1 MLLSSS
7 PNSAPV
13 ASATGAAVSA
23 NVSKPVETSAPR
35 PVQTG
40 VVLSLSPAAEASIAG
55 SSGPAAVV
63 DPSSNLLLPARFGE
77 NMKGVELVGVAADAM
92 KPGVFQVYEN
102 PALREAQ
109 QSRQAAQEQA
119 QAEGRAAAMESGAVG
134 ELSPEQRAILNEM
147 QSRDAEVRAHEMAH
161 MAAAGGHA
169 GGVSYSYQT
178 GPDGK
183 QYAIGG
189 SVQIDTTPEATPDRT
204 IAKAQRIRAAA
215 LAPADPSAADRA
227 VAASASRMELAARLE
242 AEQQAAREAG
252 AARAEHS
259 SAGSSSQSAAASG
272 GKSLASF
279 AGGSGAV
286 AQLYAPNERALAEVY
301 VSLAS

>member
-23 NVSKPVETSAPR
+23 NVPKPVETSAPR
-35 PVQTG
+35 PVDSA

-55 SSGPAAVV
+55 ASGSAPVV

-109 QSRQAAQEQA
+109 QTRQAAQEQA
-119 QAEGRAAAMESGAVG
+119 QAEGRAAALESGAVG

-147 QSRDAEVRAHEMAH
+147 QARDPEVRSHEMAH

-169 GGVSYSYQT
+169 SGASYSYQT

-189 SVQIDTTPEATPDRT
+189 SVQVDTTPEATPDRT

-227 VAASASRMELAARLE
+227 VAASASRMEMAARME
-242 AEQQAAREAG
+242 VEQEAAREAG
-252 AARAEHS
+252 AARARNS
-259 SAGSSSQSAAASG
+259 PFASGQQGASAGG
-272 GKSLASF
+272 GKTLAAF

-286 AQLYAPNERALAEVY
+286 AQLYAPNERALAEAY